1 MPDDEVKEDSDG
13 ESGQKKGAAASEDQ
27 DQDQDS
33 TAEDEVKEIIKIVK
47 M

>member
-1 MPDDEVKEDSDG
+1 MPDDEVKDDLDG
-13 ESGQKKGAAASEDQ
+13 ESGQKKGAAASE